1 MREGLYEQVVTR
13 AVEDAIAR
21 LSGLE
26 ARRVDLDTGAGPTT
40 PIPAELVQVYTTLLA
55 A

>member
-1 MREGLYEQVVTR
+1 MREGLYEVVTR
-13 AVEDAIAR
+13 AVEAAIAC

-26 ARRVDLDTGAGPTT
+26 TRRVDLDTGAGPTT
-40 PIPAELVQVYTTLLA
+40 PIPAELVQLYTTLLA